1 MSAELRDSY
10 DSIYQ
15 DALAQM
21 TLGNSEKAI
30 ESMLRIVRRLC
41 RLRSE
46 TLERKPNLQ
55 ETLESAWHSAV
66 EFLRW
71 EKRYDKAIA
80 VCEQVLDCLPPPNR
94 NDARIRIASLMIEK
108 GDVEAGLSRLRHIA
122 QESQTFGSWAELG
135 AEYVALRRYEEAE
148 KCYESA
154 LALAENNDQ
163 AAMAD
168 LGLHQIYK
176 ERSDVDQALSAWSM
190 AVVLDPD
197 LVDEANQVYTWL
209 IERGDLDKVQQ
220 YLQRERDPLR
230 LTFYQGLLDWKAG
243 REEAAKG
250 KWRQIL
256 DVEVDPQG
264 TNVEVWMEAA
274 LRLGEPA
281 KVIEVVEKVL
291 SPRYVMSGKTMIL
304 TAIAYVLLDKIDEAK
319 RWLELVVTR
328 LRRAWPSRDK
338 IPADDWALVTSL
350 SPSEESL
357 RQVASF
363 FETGKHGA

>member
-71 EKRYDKAIA
+71 EKRYDEAIA
-80 VCEQVLDCLPPPNR
+80 VCEQILDCLPPSGR
-94 NDARIRIASLMIEK
+94 NDARVRIASLMIEK
-108 GDVEAGLSRLRHIA
+108 GDAEEGLSRLRDIA

-135 AEYVALRRYEEAE
+135 AEYVALRRYEEAA

-163 AAMAD
+163 AALAN

-176 ERSDVDQALSAWSM
+176 EQGDVDQALDAWSM
-190 AVVLDPD
+190 AVVLGPD
-197 LVDEANQVYTWL
+197 LASEADEIYAWL
-209 IERGDLDKVQQ
+209 IERGDLDKAQQ
-220 YLQRERDPLR
+220 YLRRERDPLR
-230 LTFYQGLLDWKAG
+230 LGFYQGLLDWKAG
-243 REEAAKG
+243 REQEARS
-250 KWRQIL
+250 KWRQIV
-256 DVEVDPQG
+256 DTEVDPQG
-264 TNVEVWMEAA
+264 TDVEVWMEAA
-274 LRLGEPA
+274 LRLEEPA
-281 KVIEVVEKVL
+281 KVIEVVEEVL
-291 SPRYVMSGKTMIL
+291 SPQHAMSLKTMIL
-304 TAIAYVLLDKIDEAK
+304 IAIAYVLLDEIDQAK
-319 RWLELVVTR
+319 RWLELAVTR
-328 LRRAWPSRDK
+328 LRRSWPSRDK
-338 IPADDWALVTSL
+338 IPADDWAFLTSL
-350 SPSEESL
+350 SPSQESL

-363 FETGKHGA
+363 FETGKQGA